1 MGQCCASKSSK
12 RTKKSK
18 LKSPSGDLNQEAD
31 EYHTNKPLY
40 QIPEDPNVNIIGS
53 KPKKNSKLINR
64 LSFRH
69 KKDKNKQPEPVIKTT
84 TTTYTIQTTTTI
96 TIQEASDDEDGSIN
110 EHKLDDTQVDV
121 DAFEQ
126 NESQNETNNDTITN
140 SNVEDKA
147 QDFTNSS
154 NAKEV
159 KRVSE
164 TTKIKEKPESTWKS
178 YSDLF
183 ESMDSVFNSMTMLT
197 KDSLDK
203 TLLELDSTFLDAN
216 EDTIEK
222 LKSNTFE
229 TFGEYDED
237 YEFYEYDLASLSESN
252 EPDQLYKELLDAELN
267 SGENFDKLYADVDGL
282 NKKQCKINNT
292 HENIHSDS
300 DSRHFKIDNYY
311 LSQSLKEIKE
321 NFDFKNQYSHNINK
335 QFNSADLFLYKNF
348 NSYLCLNNSIEYL
361 FSPFITN
368 ADSIYEIARIIA
380 NNSRNSN
387 KKSILSKK
395 HSSNL
400 NSEGGFLYEANGF
413 SYNFNSESSNLSFY
427 LNSSDENEHKRA
439 SPYSRINSNFVT
451 KSESNL
457 YEEYRYARNCFNSV
471 NLSKSI

>member
-1 MGQCCASKSSK
+1 M
-12 RTKKSK
+12 
-18 LKSPSGDLNQEAD
+18 
-31 EYHTNKPLY
+31 
-40 QIPEDPNVNIIGS
+40 NIIGS
-53 KPKKNSKLINR
+53 KPKKNSNLINR

-69 KKDKNKQPEPVIKTT
+69 KKGKNKHKQPEPVIKTT

-121 DAFEQ
+121 DAFEKQ
-126 NESQNETNNDTITN
+126 NESQTETNNDTNTN
-140 SNVEDKA
+140 SNLEDKT

-154 NAKEV
+154 NAKEL
-159 KRVSE
+159 KN
-164 TTKIKEKPESTWKS
+164 TTEKLQTKENPVSTWIS

-237 YEFYEYDLASLSESN
+237 YEFYEYDLASLNDN

-267 SGENFDKLYADVDGL
+267 SGENYEKLYADVDGL
-282 NKKQCKINNT
+282 NKKQCKIKNT
-292 HENIHSDS
+292 HENINSDS

-321 NFDFKNQYSHNINK
+321 NFDFKNQYSLNINK

-387 KKSILSKK
+387 
-395 HSSNL
+395 
-400 NSEGGFLYEANGF
+400 
-413 SYNFNSESSNLSFY
+413 
-427 LNSSDENEHKRA
+427 
-439 SPYSRINSNFVT
+439 
-451 KSESNL
+451 
-457 YEEYRYARNCFNSV
+457 
-471 NLSKSI
+471 